1 MEHTKKLAVLLA
13 LSVAA
18 FGSTARAEVYTTPI
32 WGNKD
37 KAENTFSKIVD
48 GNTYIYTF
56 QDGDALHI
64 TDTATAIAISYPL
77 QSSSEA
83 GAIEKIIIQN
93 PLDIQLNLTDFDI
106 STISDENP
114 GDISGIRLGY
124 ADKVIERSGGGDIS
138 VIVDRLKYSNIEY
151 QVVNGIMLGNVA
163 NSKIDVGNTNLTAKF
178 LNVDKGGYV
187 YGINAMGNGSQVI
200 LGNGS
205 ITTEIAS
212 DSASMAASNITAF
225 GTYVLNNAQIQTGD
239 ISINVSAKGGQN
251 TGNVIAYGA
260 FATNQYLTDD
270 SNSSITLG
278 KGDVTVSADNSN
290 SSGMAQSYALM
301 SVYNGEVDKATENN
315 EFGGTITSLA
325 KGSGALSAF
334 GVMAGDGGTVRL
346 GNVNVSA
353 ETEGNGQET
362 AANSIGLYT
371 QNGGHIEMAGGT
383 ISAKTNSEKAGNVYA
398 IRAVGENDTVKVN
411 EDTANDVIIYGD
423 VRSGDK
429 AAVLLNLNTTNS
441 QLNGSIRD
449 DNTGVAADTGVT
461 LTLDNGAAWNNG
473 AGFDKTI
480 ASNVT
485 SLSMDGGVV
494 NQLST
499 QDMTIQ
505 NYSGTGDFLF
515 QADSTAP
522 DGVLSFDAS
531 QTGHVVIEKA
541 DAGSKARL
549 SVSNQTIDTLD
560 PTKAEDSLN
569 ALAHQMVY
577 LGGDDALTGTVALE
591 EGLITPQAAGD
602 LNFYEVGE
610 GEEGH
615 GYVTNVTRGPQETAT
630 MNAMKHI
637 AATAILAWRQ
647 EDSTFSQRLG
657 DLRRSA
663 GGQGLWARMSRG
675 EFKYDGEYKNQYDF
689 YQLGYDRA
697 SGAWHY
703 GAAFSYNDGETS
715 YRAGYGENSSAAL
728 SLYGTWLGE
737 KGHYADIVLKG
748 GKLSNEYTITTAA
761 GRTHGDYDLWG
772 VSLSGEYGREIALA
786 DGWFVTPQAQ
796 MTLLHIGSE
805 DYTTSNGI
813 RVSQESLDSAVGR
826 VGLEAGKRFGAGR
839 VYGKFSLLHDFAG
852 SADTWLRYEGLEN
865 SYREDIGDT
874 WCEAGFGVN
883 LRLTDSTY
891 FYADVA
897 RTFGGDIETPWQWNA
912 GVRWG
917 F

>member
-1 MEHTKKLAVLLA
+1 MKHTTKLAVLLA

-18 FGSTARAEVYTTPI
+18 FGGTARAAEYTETI
-32 WGNKD
+32 SGSGDNYASSIKKKD
-37 KAENTFSKIVD
+37 D
-48 GNTYIYTF
+48 GNGNYTYDFGENSRIAVEGRSSYVYGIGVENSQSAQANSICINPSYTLDLLVNQTDNAAYGIF
-56 QDGDALHI
+56 ISYNTADGAYVDRRGGGNIEVHNTKGNATGVTIENGGENKWVNIGDAEIIADARGGALNFGSVAA
-64 TDTATAIAISYPL
+64 TGLQAEGTANQIAMGNGKISTTAIY
-77 QSSSEA
+77 
-83 GAIEKIIIQN
+83 
-93 PLDIQLNLTDFDI
+93 D
-106 STISDENP
+106 
-114 GDISGIRLGY
+114 GDISGMVE
-124 ADKVIERSGGGDIS
+124 A
-138 VIVDRLKYSNIEY
+138 
-151 QVVNGIMLGNVA
+151 NGILAYDTSSVR
-163 NSKIDVGNTNLTAKF
+163 
-178 LNVDKGGYV
+178 
-187 YGINAMGNGSQVI
+187 
-200 LGNGS
+200 
-205 ITTEIAS
+205 
-212 DSASMAASNITAF
+212 
-225 GTYVLNNAQIQTGD
+225 
-239 ISINVSAKGGQN
+239 
-251 TGNVIAYGA
+251 TGNVEINVQSEGNDYTYLIVANGITTNYGAAEVETGRGTIHVQAINNDNINGEAIANGIYAYGGVV
-260 FATNQYLTDD
+260 TKQE
-270 SNSSITLG
+270 
-278 KGDVTVSADNSN
+278 GDV
-290 SSGMAQSYALM
+290 Q
-301 SVYNGEVDKATENN
+301 
-315 EFGGTITSLA
+315 SLA
-325 KGSGALSAF
+325 KGVGTLQAYGLSASKN
-334 GVMAGDGGTVRL
+334 GTINL
-346 GNVNVSA
+346 GITDVAVK
-353 ETEGNGQET
+353 TEGNGSDSSAT
-362 AANSIGLYT
+362 AIGIYAYY
-371 QNGGHIEMAGGT
+371 GGQVNMAGGT
-383 ISAKTNSEKAGNVYA
+383 ISASADNENATVYA
-398 IRAVGENDTVKVN
+398 LRSYGKGDRVLINQGT
-411 EDTANDVIIYGD
+411 TNDVVINGD
-423 VRSGDK
+423 VWSGNEAK
-429 AAVLLNLNTTNS
+429 VLLNLNTANS
-441 QLNGSIRD
+441 KLNGSILD
-449 DNTGVAADTGVT
+449 DNSGAVSDTGVD
-461 LTLDNGAAWNNG
+461 LTLANGAVWNNG
-473 AGFDKTI
+473 AGFNKDI

-494 NQLST
+494 HQQSAEK
-499 QDMTIQ
+499 MTIQ
-505 NYSGTGDFLF
+505 NYSGSGDILFRADDTAPNGVLTFSNTGD
-515 QADSTAP
+515 
-522 DGVLSFDAS
+522 
-531 QTGHVVIEKA
+531 VVIGQAAE
-541 DAGSKARL
+541 GSSVGV
-549 SVSNQTIDTLD
+549 SVSNDTINTLD
-560 PTKAEDSLN
+560 IAKTEENLN
-569 ALAHQMVY
+569 ALAEKLMY
-577 LGGDDALTGTVALE
+577 EAKDDNLTGRVTLK
-591 EGLITPQAAGD
+591 EGLITPEASGD
-602 LNFYEVGE
+602 LNFYNTTDERNT
-610 GEEGH
+610 H

-630 MNAMKHI
+630 MSAMKHI
-637 AATAILAWRQ
+637 AAVSVLAWRQ

-715 YRAGYGENSSAAL
+715 YRAGYGENSSASL

-891 FYADVA
+891 VYADVA
-897 RTFGGDIETPWQWNA
+897 RTFGGDVETPWQWNA

>member
-18 FGSTARAEVYTTPI
+18 FGSTARATEYTETI
-32 WGNKD
+32 SGSGDTSYSGIKTD
-37 KAENTFSKIVD
+37 D
-48 GNTYIYTF
+48 GNGNYTYAF
-56 QDGDALHI
+56 GEGDSLNV
-64 TDTATAIAISYPL
+64 TDTASAYGIA
-77 QSSSEA
+77 A
-83 GAIEKIIIQN
+83 NNKAVNKITVTS
-93 PLDIQLNLTDFDI
+93 PLDIHVEM
-106 STISDENP
+106 ENK
-114 GDISGIRLGY
+114 SNA
-124 ADKVIERSGGGDIS
+124 ADVAGLWIGPYVGSAEIDRSGGGNITVISRGSTERNYASVFGAKIVYNATDSTIRLGDANVDVQVTDAQYGAYAAGLSAEGKNGSHIYMGDGTVKVQADAVTGEVDSYGIRAFYGGVVDLGNVQIS
-138 VIVDRLKYSNIEY
+138 VSAGGTPNIFHAFTYGIYTEDSSLINLAGGEISVYTEATGTDTQVQQYSVYNAGGTVNLN
-151 QVVNGIMLGNVA
+151 QGTANQLVVNGDVGSVNE
-163 NSKIDVGNTNLTAKF
+163 NSKTNLNF
-178 LNVDKGGYV
+178 
-187 YGINAMGNGSQVI
+187 
-200 LGNGS
+200 
-205 ITTEIAS
+205 
-212 DSASMAASNITAF
+212 
-225 GTYVLNNAQIQTGD
+225 
-239 ISINVSAKGGQN
+239 N
-251 TGNVIAYGA
+251 T
-260 FATNQYLTDD
+260 
-270 SNSSITLG
+270 
-278 KGDVTVSADNSN
+278 
-290 SSGMAQSYALM
+290 AQSA
-301 SVYNGEVDKATENN
+301 
-315 EFGGTITSLA
+315 
-325 KGSGALSAF
+325 
-334 GVMAGDGGTVRL
+334 
-346 GNVNVSA
+346 
-353 ETEGNGQET
+353 
-362 AANSIGLYT
+362 
-371 QNGGHIEMAGGT
+371 
-383 ISAKTNSEKAGNVYA
+383 
-398 IRAVGENDTVKVN
+398 
-411 EDTANDVIIYGD
+411 
-423 VRSGDK
+423 
-429 AAVLLNLNTTNS
+429 
-441 QLNGSIRD
+441 LNGSIFRYAGTV
-449 DNTGVAADTGVT
+449 NMNLA
-461 LTLDNGAAWNNG
+461 NGAVWNNG
-473 AGFDKTI
+473 TGFYGDRI
-480 ASNVT
+480 ASNVS
-485 SLSMDGGVV
+485 SLSMAGGVV
-494 NQLST
+494 HQQSAA
-499 QDMTIQ
+499 DMTIQ

-515 QADSTAP
+515 QADGTTP

-541 DAGSKARL
+541 DAGSAARL

-560 PTKAEDSLN
+560 PAKAEDSLKV
-569 ALAHQMVY
+569 LAHQMVY
-577 LGGDDALTGTVALE
+577 RGGDDALTGMVELK
-591 EGLITPQAAGD
+591 EGLITPYAAGD
-602 LNFYEVGE
+602 LNFYEAGE

-630 MNAMKHI
+630 MDAMKHV
-637 AATAILAWRQ
+637 AAVSVLAWRQ

-703 GAAFSYNDGETS
+703 GAAVSYNDGETS

-728 SLYGTWLGE
+728 SLYGTWLGN

-852 SADTWLRYEGLEN
+852 SADTRLRYEGIEN

-891 FYADVA
+891 FYADAV